1 MDKPSALGRAL
12 RIARTRQNLTRRE
25 LVDRAQEVDTGY
37 AGEGLS
43 TSSLNRSETGA
54 RSPRV
59 HELIAICEVLGISMV
74 EFFQLY
80 HRVLHESGGTS
91 SRPPLPASRGDS
103 RLGARM
109 RRLLA
114 ELDLELETEASR
126 LHVHFHLPPEPDGE
140 S

>member
-25 LVDRAQEVDTGY
+25 LVDRAQAVDTGY
-37 AGEGLS
+37 AEEGLS

-59 HELIAICEVLGISMV
+59 HELMAICEVLEMSMV

-80 HRVLHESGGTS
+80 HQVLHEGGVPVA
-91 SRPPLPASRGDS
+91 RRLPASRADS
-103 RLGARM
+103 RLGERM

-114 ELDLELETEASR
+114 DLEVELDAEAER
-126 LHVHFHLPPEPDGE
+126 VHLHFHLPPEPDDE
-140 S
+140 E

>member
-37 AGEGLS
+37 AEEGLS
-43 TSSLNRSETGA
+43 TSSLNRSETGG

-59 HELIAICEVLGISMV
+59 HELMAICEVLGISMV

-80 HRVLHESGGTS
+80 QQVLSDSGAPLSPGAP
-91 SRPPLPASRGDS
+91 RPSRGDS
-103 RLGARM
+103 RLGARL

-114 ELDLELETEASR
+114 DLEVELDAEAER
-126 LHVHFHLPPEPDGE
+126 VHLHFHFPPEPDDEG
-140 S
+140 